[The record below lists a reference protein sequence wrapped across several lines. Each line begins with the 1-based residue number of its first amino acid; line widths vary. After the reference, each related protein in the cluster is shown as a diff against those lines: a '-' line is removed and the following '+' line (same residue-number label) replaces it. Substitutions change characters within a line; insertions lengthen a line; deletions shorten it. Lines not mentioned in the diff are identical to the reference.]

1 MISNSN
7 NPLHGQT
14 LALAGLYQ
22 AAFLVQQT
30 ARGEVRDADATR
42 ASIGSI
48 FMTSPANV
56 EDVYN
61 GIGGV
66 TRGLEI
72 LVQQLGNVDGARDP
86 VLTGYV
92 ILLSHLE
99 RKLSGQ
105 PALLDTIS
113 QGIEAVRAGQ
123 AYGPG
128 LSTELATA
136 LADIYTGTIST
147 LTPRI
152 MVRGEQGIL
161 ESTGSRDMIRALLL
175 AGMRSAVLWR
185 QCGGSRLRLLWKR
198 RALLAHAREL
208 AVLPAGGTR

>member
-1 MISNSN
+1 MISKSN
-7 NPLHGQT
+7 DPLHGQT

-22 AAFLVQQT
+22 AAFLVHQT
-30 ARGEVRDADATR
+30 ARGEVRDSAATQ

-48 FMTSPANV
+48 FMTSPAV
-56 EDVYN
+56 AEDVYN
-61 GIGGV
+61 GIAGLA
-66 TRGLEI
+66 TGLEI
-72 LVQQLGNVDGARDP
+72 LVQQLGNENGARDP

-92 ILLSHLE
+92 ILLIHLE
-99 RKLSGQ
+99 RKLSRD
-105 PALLDTIS
+105 PAMLESIS
-113 QGIEAVRAGQ
+113 HGIEAVRAGQ

-128 LSTELATA
+128 LSTELTTA

-185 QCGGSRLRLLWKR
+185 QCGGSRIRLLWKR

-208 AVLPAGGTR
+208 ALPAGGAG